1 MKALK
6 AQRKLMNDI
15 NTNPNDDSKSNPSF
29 ESAMIELEALVTKI
43 ETGNLSLEDSLKE
56 FENGIKLS
64 RVCQSA
70 LKDAEHR
77 VKILS
82 DDEEQDFVTNSD
94 IPSSDNTS
102 SNNTTSPKL
111 L

>member
-1 MKALK
+1 M
-6 AQRKLMNDI
+6 
-15 NTNPNDDSKSNPSF
+15 DDTTKTSTDDQPSNLSF
-29 ESAMIELEALVTKI
+29 ESAMIELEELVTKI

-70 LKDAEHR
+70 LKDAENR

-82 DDEEQDFVTNSD
+82 DDEEQDFSVSTDSAGSD
-94 IPSSDNTS
+94 
-102 SNNTTSPKL
+102 KL

>member
-1 MKALK
+1 
-6 AQRKLMNDI
+6 MNDKI
-15 NTNPNDDSKSNPSF
+15 DTPSDDNQPNF
-29 ESAMIELEALVTKI
+29 ESAMSELEELVNKI

-70 LKDAEHR
+70 LKDAERR

-82 DDEEQDFVTNSD
+82 DDEEQDFTGD
-94 IPSSDNTS
+94 AE
-102 SNNTTSPKL
+102 
-111 L
+111 